1 MDLQNNRLLTCP
13 PESLDIGLTANDI
26 TGSATCIEVIVYLT
40 DPSVN
45 VSPVD
50 ARSGESGTEIAKDGS
65 ITWKKYGTENILDS
79 GCLSIYLKRNQ
90 RQTQQQSGQHVL
102 LEYPILTTKNKDT
115 SPQIDS

>member
-13 PESLDIGLTANDI
+13 PESLDIGLTAKDI

-65 ITWKKYGTENILDS
+65 ITWKKYGTENILDIR
-79 GCLSIYLKRNQ
+79 LLINLPEA
-90 RQTQQQSGQHVL
+90 QST
-102 LEYPILTTKNKDT
+102 PNTATIWPACA
-115 SPQIDS
+115 S